1 MSSVEVQLEAKGYAI
16 GSFLDIEGAFDST
29 SMQAINQA
37 RIRHKDLEALMD
49 WIEDMLADRN
59 LTISHGD
66 TTIEDKPDQ
75 GCAQGVVLS
84 PLLWC
89 VMVNDL
95 LEDLQPLS
103 SRKKASSHK

>member
-1 MSSVEVQLEAKGYAI
+1 MPKDMSLAV
-16 GSFLDIEGAFDST
+16 FLDIEGGGGGAFDST
-29 SMQAINQA
+29 SMEAINQA
-37 RIRHKDLEALMD
+37 RIKHKVLEALMD
-49 WIEDMLADRN
+49 WVEDMLADRN
-59 LTISHGD
+59 LTINDGD
-66 TTIEDKPDQ
+66 TTIEDKPDK

-103 SRKKASSHK
+103 SIKKASSQE